1 MRRYDE
7 EIDVRRGLVAGQEA
21 PAQFLWRHRLWV
33 VRDIIS
39 HWVETGA
46 WWDQPGVSALFGRA
60 GGATDAG
67 TSADGGGG
75 GALEPGRAVAERPSG
90 GGADGGVGSA
100 RCSDLLGERELW
112 RVEAVRGQQGAGVF
126 DLAFDW
132 SLGQWRLVGC
142 VD

>member
-7 EIDVRRGLVAGQEA
+7 EIDVRQGLVSGQEA

-46 WWDQPGVSALFGRA
+46 WWEQQGVSALFG
-60 GGATDAG
+60 GVGA
-67 TSADGGGG
+67 
-75 GALEPGRAVAERPSG
+75 
-90 GGADGGVGSA
+90 GGVGAADVTDQDIRAGAA
-100 RCSDLLGERELW
+100 RCADLLAERELW
-112 RVEAVRGQQGAGVF
+112 RVEAARGQQDAGVF

-132 SLGQWRLVGC
+132 SLGQWHLVGC
-142 VD
+142 ID